1 MTTTYC
7 TCYSLAPNPSALAVG
22 TRQTGDTGDEGN
34 PASSQLFRIDGSD
47 QMLLTLIQVRKQQ
60 GVFLLEL
67 FGCAHTHSIPPSLAF
82 VTATYL
88 RALTGLGFVLHH

>member
-1 MTTTYC
+1 
-7 TCYSLAPNPSALAVG
+7 
-22 TRQTGDTGDEGN
+22 
-34 PASSQLFRIDGSD
+34 
-47 QMLLTLIQVRKQQ
+47 LLTLIQVRKQQ

-88 RALTGLGFVLHH
+88 QALTSVDHFLASSA